1 MIKRACKT
9 AIKARFNG
17 DYMKRTKRE
26 YIPLAITREDINKYM
41 QLKSD
46 HNSIRYWENIIMSKV
61 KHGKLSNNKEELIYW
76 MIGVTDGWIEF
87 KL

>member
-1 MIKRACKT
+1 
-9 AIKARFNG
+9 
-17 DYMKRTKRE
+17 MKRTKRE

-61 KHGKLSNNKEELIYW
+61 KHGNFLTTKKN
-76 MIGVTDGWIEF
+76 
-87 KL
+87 

>member
-1 MIKRACKT
+1 
-9 AIKARFNG
+9 
-17 DYMKRTKRE
+17 
-26 YIPLAITREDINKYM
+26 
-41 QLKSD
+41 
-46 HNSIRYWENIIMSKV
+46 MSKV